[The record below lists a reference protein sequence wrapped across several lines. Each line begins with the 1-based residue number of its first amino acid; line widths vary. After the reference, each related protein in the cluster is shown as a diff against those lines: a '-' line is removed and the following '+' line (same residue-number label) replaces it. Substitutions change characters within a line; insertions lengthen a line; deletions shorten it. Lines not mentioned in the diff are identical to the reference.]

1 MVFSVCC
8 EGFYPA
14 TLISSSSGRRELLS
28 SAQRAQ
34 LLCLPTN
41 LGELEKFYTLTPA
54 DRYFVAGHRTESNR
68 IGVAV
73 QLCFLR
79 YPGRAWTPEETLP
92 ATMLRWIAEQVS
104 AAPSSLQG
112 NAERDQTRREHF
124 IELLNEYGWR
134 SFGLHEHREL
144 STWLMNQA
152 RSTDQG
158 MALVLLLIKIFQV
171 RPETLSDLSRSI
183 VFEAKSR
190 FAFTLL
196 PTINNQRKGVGEKT
210 TCFGCLFV

>member
-1 MVFSVCC
+1 VAVGNFFLARSDRNYYACRPILVSLRSST
-8 EGFYPA
+8 PSRQPIA
-14 TLISSSSGRRELLS
+14 TLSPGTGLRAIGLGWPYNSAFYAIRDARGPPRKLSQRRCRGGSQSS
-28 SAQRAQ
+28 QRSP
-34 LLCLPTN
+34 L
-41 LGELEKFYTLTPA
+41 
-54 DRYFVAGHRTESNR
+54 
-68 IGVAV
+68 
-73 QLCFLR
+73 
-79 YPGRAWTPEETLP
+79 
-92 ATMLRWIAEQVS
+92 IA
-104 AAPSSLQG
+104 LQG
-112 NAERDQTRREHF
+112 YAERDQTRREHF